1 MGRQRVL
8 LPTAARDGSGRKVL
22 AALWLSCALTFA
34 LAGTLWAGGDRV
46 GVESGARAVS
56 EADSDLVQIAEV
68 RVQVSDRGP
77 VVLLLAERRAIPI
90 FVDMTVAGS
99 IQGALSGVELPR
111 PMTHDLMHTIL
122 TETGG
127 RVTRV
132 VVTLKDR
139 TFYGALSIAWEG
151 RERTFDS
158 RASDAVALAVHF
170 HAPVFVPRALLETVG
185 QQEDGAAKKD
195 L

>member
-1 MGRQRVL
+1 MRRVRVL
-8 LPTAARDGSGRKVL
+8 LSTAARDGSGRTVPAK
-22 AALWLSCALTFA
+22 LWLSCVFTFV
-34 LAGTLWAGGDRV
+34 LAGTLWAGGERF
-46 GVESGARAVS
+46 GAEPGARVTS
-56 EADSDLVQIAEV
+56 EADRELVQIAEV
-68 RVQVSDRGP
+68 RVQVSDHGP
-77 VVLLLAERRAIPI
+77 VVLLLAERRAIPM
-90 FVDMTVAGS
+90 FVDMTVAAS

-185 QQEDGAAKKD
+185 QQEDGASKKD

>member
-1 MGRQRVL
+1 MRRLRVL

-22 AALWLSCALTFA
+22 AALWLPCVFTLALV
-34 LAGTLWAGGDRV
+34 GTLWAESDRV
-46 GVESGARAVS
+46 GAEPGARVTAEAGS
-56 EADSDLVQIAEV
+56 ELVQIAEV

-122 TETGG
+122 AETGG

-170 HAPVFVPRALLETVG
+170 HAPVFVPRTLLETVG

>member
-1 MGRQRVL
+1 MRRQRAL
-8 LPTAARDGSGRKVL
+8 LSTAARDRSGRKVL
-22 AALWLSCALTFA
+22 AALWLPCVFTLALV
-34 LAGTLWAGGDRV
+34 GTLWAESDRF
-46 GVESGARAVS
+46 GAEPSARAAS
-56 EADSDLVQIAEV
+56 EADSELVQVAEV

-132 VVTLKDR
+132 VVRLKDR

>member
-1 MGRQRVL
+1 MRRQHL
-8 LPTAARDGSGRKVL
+8 LLSTGAQGGSGRMMP
-22 AALWLSCALTFA
+22 AALWLSCVFTLA
-34 LAGTLWAGGDRV
+34 LAGTLWAASQRFGA
-46 GVESGARAVS
+46 ESGARAAS
-56 EADSDLVQIAEV
+56 EADSELVQIAEV

-90 FVDMTVAGS
+90 FVDMSVAGS

-122 TETGG
+122 TEVGG

-132 VVTLKDR
+132 VVTLNDR

-151 RERTFDS
+151 HERTFDS

-170 HAPVFVPRALLETVG
+170 HAPMFVPRALLETVG
-185 QQEDGAAKKD
+185 QREDGASKQD

>member
-1 MGRQRVL
+1 MRRQHVL
-8 LPTAARDGSGRKVL
+8 LSTGAQGGRGRTMP
-22 AALWLSCALTFA
+22 AALWLSCVFTFA
-34 LAGTLWAGGDRV
+34 LAGTLWAESDRV
-46 GVESGARAVS
+46 GGEPGSRVTA
-56 EADSDLVQIAEV
+56 EADSELVQIAEV

-111 PMTHDLMHTIL
+111 PMTHDLMHAIL
-122 TETGG
+122 TETGA

-170 HAPVFVPRALLETVG
+170 HAPVFVPRALLEMVG